1 MALLD
6 FLFPK
11 RCVNCRKF
19 GSYICSHCFSYISFL
34 EFSSCVVC
42 QRPAI
47 GGRTHVL
54 CKTRY
59 TIDGVFPSLVYQG
72 VVKKLIYN
80 FKYPPYLKDLQPVLL
95 DFFYEGL
102 IQKEAFCALQSTK
115 SLLVPVPLHSSRM
128 KWRGYNQSALLAQG
142 MGKRLSMDVSDCLK
156 RVKKTQTQVG
166 LSQAKRLDNMK
177 DAFMLKKS
185 FPPQYSQIFLV
196 DDVVTS
202 GATLREAA
210 KVFKKAG
217 VENVW
222 GITLAHGQ

>member
-1 MALLD
+1 M
-6 FLFPK
+6 
-11 RCVNCRKF
+11 
-19 GSYICSHCFSYISFL
+19 
-34 EFSSCVVC
+34 EFSTCVIC

-47 GGRTHVL
+47 GGRTHPL
-54 CKTRY
+54 CQTRY

-80 FKYPPYLKDLQPVLL
+80 FKYPPYLRDLQPLLL

-102 IQKEAFCALQSTK
+102 IQKEAFCSLQSTR
-115 SLLVPVPLHSSRM
+115 SVLVPIPLHSSRM
-128 KWRGYNQSALLAQG
+128 KWRGYNQSMLLAQG
-142 MGKRLSMDVSDCLK
+142 MGKNLSVDVRDCLQ

-166 LSQAKRLDNMK
+166 LSQAKRAENMK
-177 DAFMLKKS
+177 DAFVLKKG
-185 FPPQYSQIFLV
+185 FIPAKYTQVFLV

-210 KVFKKAG
+210 RVLKKAG
-217 VENVW
+217 VEKVW